1 MTETEAIRD
10 EFDRTNPQA
19 IVEFSKSMND
29 FTQEFMR
36 EIWNEGDNIAFSP
49 FSLHSVIGLL
59 LAGVT
64 QGSTTQRE
72 LLCKSISK
80 MIWFTRR

>member
-1 MTETEAIRD
+1 MQNLIAESSSNNDLLDSEQIRD
-10 EFDRTNPQA
+10 KFDETKQSV
-19 IVEFSKSMND
+19 VEFSKSMND

-49 FSLHSVIGLL
+49 FSLHSVIGIL

-64 QGSTTQRE
+64 LNSTTQME
-72 LLCKSISK
+72 LLG
-80 MIWFTRR
+80 

>member
-1 MTETEAIRD
+1 MQNLIAESSSNNDLLDSEQIRD
-10 EFDRTNPQA
+10 KFDETKQSV
-19 IVEFSKSMND
+19 VEFSKSMND

-64 QGSTTQRE
+64 VNSTTQME
-72 LLCKSISK
+72 LLG
-80 MIWFTRR
+80 